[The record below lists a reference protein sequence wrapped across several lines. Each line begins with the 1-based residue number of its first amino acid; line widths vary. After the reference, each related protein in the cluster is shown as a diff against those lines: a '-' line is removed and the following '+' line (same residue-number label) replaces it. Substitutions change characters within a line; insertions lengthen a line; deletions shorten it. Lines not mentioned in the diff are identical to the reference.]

1 MRLGLG
7 ALCSGGNHHRLGHG
21 LYRRHG
27 RQRGAAGDTDE
38 AGATAVDAQ
47 WIVESYALFL
57 AALILV
63 GGSLGDHY
71 GRKRIFSL
79 GIVLFAA
86 ASVWCGFAGC
96 PEQLIVAR
104 AVQGVGGDGRTR
116 VACDHRRDVRCGRA
130 RERGRGRYHG
140 RGQGT
145 GLKMRGVRK
154 DRGRDGT
161 RLERRYPCSEAP
173 RRSARTWARSRT

>member
-71 GRKRIFSL
+71 GRRRIFSL
-79 GIVLFAA
+79 GVALFAA
-86 ASVWCGFAGC
+86 ASVLCGLAGS

-104 AVQGVGGDGRTR
+104 AVQGVGGALLVPGSLAIISASFDE
-116 VACDHRRDVRCGRA
+116 ARRGRA
-130 RERGRGRYHG
+130 I
-140 RGQGT
+140 GT
-145 GLKMRGVRK
+145 WSGFSGITAAIGPVLGGYLV
-154 DRGRDGT
+154 
-161 RLERRYPCSEAP
+161 ENV
-173 RRSARTWARSRT
+173 TWRAAFLINVPLAVVV

>member
-47 WIVESYALFL
+47 WIVDSYALFL

-63 GGSLGDHY
+63 GGSLGDYY

-86 ASVWCGFAGC
+86 ASVWCGFAGS

-104 AVQGVGGDGRTR
+104 AVQGVGGRWSYSGRLR
-116 VACDHRRDVRCGRA
+116 SSSRCWLRPG
-130 RERGRGRYHG
+130 
-140 RGQGT
+140 
-145 GLKMRGVRK
+145 
-154 DRGRDGT
+154 
-161 RLERRYPCSEAP
+161 S
-173 RRSARTWARSRT
+173 RSRARSRQVS